1 MARIRTIKPEFWTS
15 EQVAE
20 CSPNAR
26 LLFIG
31 MWNFCDDQGIHPASV
46 KTLKMQ
52 IFPGDSFSLSDIEN
66 MVIELMHQ
74 RLLFFYQTEGKN
86 YWYVTGWNHQKID
99 KPNKKHP
106 LPDSDA
112 VSRFVSD
119 NSAKGRRKVDDHPP
133 EEGNGEEGNGDGGE
147 KKPTASKSELSFRES
162 FQEKEDDLKRLFPDH
177 DYELEKETCVAHYRK
192 HPPPIDPYVVIVKW
206 FRRAKP
212 VPMHA
217 TSQGPH
223 TQTVDDLRAKGL
235 IE

>member
-1 MARIRTIKPEFWTS
+1 MARIRSIKPEFWTS

-74 RLLFFYQTEGKN
+74 KLLFFYQANDKG

-99 KPNKKHP
+99 KPNNKYPKPDAENLRVFLSDHSPTGSRP
-106 LPDSDA
+106 LA
-112 VSRFVSD
+112 
-119 NSAKGRRKVDDHPP
+119 DHLP
-133 EEGNGEEGNGDGGE
+133 EEGKGREGRGNKESKLAE
-147 KKPTASKSELSFRES
+147 KFSE
-162 FQEKEDDLKRLFPDH
+162 KRVWLAGRFPDV
-177 DYELEKETCVAHYRK
+177 DLDFQLEKLLAKYEGKSV
-192 HPPPIDPYVVIVKW
+192 IDPWQLILAW
-206 FRRAKP
+206 FEAIPKRPPGKPAK
-212 VPMHA
+212 
-217 TSQGPH
+217 S
-223 TQTVDDLRAKGL
+223 VDDDVFKGCR
-235 IE
+235 

>member
-1 MARIRTIKPEFWTS
+1 MARIRSIKPEFWTS

-52 IFPGDSFSLSDIEN
+52 IFPGDGFSLSDIEN

-74 RLLFFYQTEGKN
+74 KLLFFYQAEGKG
-86 YWYVTGWNHQKID
+86 YWFVTGWNHQKID
-99 KPNKKHP
+99 KPNKKYP
-106 LPDSDA
+106 LPDSA
-112 VSRFVSD
+112 KLRKFLAD
-119 NSAKGRRKVDDHPP
+119 NSANGSRAVGDHPP
-133 EEGNGEEGNGDGGE
+133 EDGKGEEGSGGDDG
-147 KKPTASKSELSFRES
+147 KTASTKTELAFIRSFAD
-162 FQEKEDDLKRLFPDH
+162 KEDDLKRIFPHLNYDV
-177 DYELEKETCVAHYRK
+177 EKETCLAHYRT
-192 HPPPIDPYVVIVKW
+192 HSEPIDPYVVIVKW

-212 VPMHA
+212 DNPPDP
-217 TSQGPH
+217 SPGGS